1 MNLFLPKPENRYTKL
16 ARYYDAIYHNIIDYE
31 KRTSYLERI
40 IKKFHKG
47 RIKSIL
53 DIACGTGNFTFLFA
67 QRGYKVT
74 GIDLSKDM
82 IRVAR
87 GKRRASKDNPEFFEM
102 DMCDVHLNK
111 KYDAATTMFGG
122 FGYLLSYNDVREFLA
137 GVKRSLNKNGLLIF
151 EFWHVSAVRPD
162 SSSKNGFTT
171 FVKARDRDKLI
182 IRLDTNKFDPS
193 TDICDITFDTFV
205 ISTKT
210 RRLLDTFSER
220 HLLKTYTISEMTN
233 LLQESGF
240 MVLGFYEDTLGSS
253 GKIES
258 ARQSSFRVLTVATPK
273 ILS

>member
-1 MNLFLPKPENRYTKL
+1 MNLFLAKSENRYTKL
-16 ARYYDAIYHNIIDYE
+16 ARYYDAIYHNIVDYE
-31 KRTSYLERI
+31 NQTSYLERI
-40 IKKFHKG
+40 FKKFHRGK
-47 RIKSIL
+47 INTIL

-87 GKRRASKDNPEFFEM
+87 AKRRVSKDNPEFFEM
-102 DMCDVHLNK
+102 DMRHIHLNK
-111 KYDAATTMFGG
+111 KYDAATAPFGG
-122 FGYLLSYNDVREFLA
+122 FGYLLSYHDVREFLA

-151 EFWHVSAVRPD
+151 EFWHVSAVRPE
-162 SSSKNGFTT
+162 SLSKNGFTT
-171 FVKARDRDKLI
+171 FVKAQDRDKLI
-182 IRLDTNKFDPS
+182 IRLDTSKFDPA

-205 ISTKT
+205 ISIKT
-210 RRLLDTFSER
+210 RRLLDSFSEK

-240 MVLGFYEDTLGSS
+240 RVLGFYEDALGSS
-253 GKIES
+253 AKIES